1 MPFDLGV
8 TARLTAECRD
18 PGGTLTDATT
28 VTVTV
33 TSPDGTAATP
43 AVTNPPEQT
52 GQYHADYVTEQ
63 PGRHTV
69 RWVFTGPAYA
79 STDVLDVRPEQAPG
93 ILSLKDAKQHL
104 NLSLAD
110 TSEDDEI
117 RFWNNATTTAVDYFT
132 GPGVVRTVTEDH
144 DAGVAEA
151 LALRR
156 PPVLEVTAVE
166 PLRGGG
172 TSYDP
177 DHLNV
182 DGPVGIVS
190 RKDGGLL
197 RGPLRVTYRAG
208 RLIVAENISGA
219 ARIIL
224 QHLWATQRPTR
235 GGGLPGARDDFSV
248 TEPIPGLGYAIPNRA
263 VQLLNPDDQGPG
275 LA

>member
-117 RFWNNATTTAVDYFT
+117 RFWNNATTTAVEYFT
-132 GPGVVRTVTEDH
+132 GPVVVRTVTEDH
-144 DAGVAEA
+144 DAGVAVIHWLSWVGLARRAVDRNQPETFQNDTEA
-151 LALRR
+151 
-156 PPVLEVTAVE
+156 PV
-166 PLRGGG
+166 GG
-172 TSYDP
+172 TLIHP
-177 DHLNV
+177 
-182 DGPVGIVS
+182 
-190 RKDGGLL
+190 
-197 RGPLRVTYRAG
+197 AG
-208 RLIVAENISGA
+208 RLVVNHQNMPFYRMRFG
-219 ARIIL
+219 
-224 QHLWATQRPTR
+224 RP
-235 GGGLPGARDDFSV
+235 
-248 TEPIPGLGYAIPNRA
+248 EA
-263 VQLLNPDDQGPG
+263 VQGAVGDVGYKAFG
-275 LA
+275 A

>member
-1 MPFDLGV
+1 VPFDLGV

-28 VTVTV
+28 AAVTVTL
-33 TSPDGTAATP
+33 PDGTTATP
-43 AVTNPPEQT
+43 VVTNPPEQT

-69 RWVFTGPAYA
+69 RWVFTGPACAY
-79 STDVLDVRPEQAPG
+79 TDVLDVRPEQSPA

-104 NLSLAD
+104 NLTS
-110 TSEDDEI
+110 TSEDDEV
-117 RFWNNATTTAVDYFT
+117 RFWNNATTTAVEYFI
-132 GPGVVRTVTEDH
+132 GPVVVRTVTEDH
-144 DAGVAEA
+144 AVGAVEA

-166 PLRGGG
+166 PLRDGG

-177 DHLNV
+177 DRLNT
-182 DGPVGIVS
+182 DAPVGIVS

-263 VQLLNPDDQGPG
+263 VQLLSPDDQGPG